1 MSDEDIEAFYRAL
14 LEVKRELA
22 ALEAELV
29 ILRLQIASRI
39 SVGH

>member
-1 MSDEDIEAFYRAL
+1 MSDEDLEAFMRAL
-14 LEVKRELA
+14 LEVRQELA

-29 ILRLQIASRI
+29 ILRLQIATRI

>member
-1 MSDEDIEAFYRAL
+1 VSDEDLEAFMRAL
-14 LEVKRELA
+14 LEVRQELA

-29 ILRLQIASRI
+29 ILRLQIATRI